1 MNGLRNKSAAYN
13 ILSITNMSIH
23 HPSLDILFPSLLDE
37 SPFAQGQVPQVFC
50 DVDGVLANFY
60 EGMRRDFGVPK
71 QKVNDFLVN
80 QNGWAIIAK
89 QNPHLFATLPLLPD
103 AKGLMMGL
111 TRLRDKGQI
120 KLSILTAIPDEWY
133 YDPVMRKVSTQDKVH
148 WITRFF
154 QNVPAKN
161 VLVVRRE
168 DKQKYAKAQRAINRP
183 PAVLIDDFPKNIRE
197 WEMAGGLG
205 ILHTS
210 SMHSLQQL
218 VAYLN

>member
-1 MNGLRNKSAAYN
+1 MRGWRNKNVVCSTSN
-13 ILSITNMSIH
+13 ITNMSLY
-23 HPSLDILFPSLLDE
+23 HPALDILFPSLLE
-37 SPFAQGQVPQVFC
+37 SPFAAGQVPQVFC

-71 QKVNDFLVN
+71 EKVNDFLVN
-80 QNGWAIIAK
+80 KNGWAIITK

-103 AKGLMMGL
+103 AKGLIAGL
-111 TRLRDKGQI
+111 TQLRDKGQI

-133 YDPVMRKVSTQDKVH
+133 HDAVMRKVSTQDKINWV
-148 WITRFF
+148 TRHF
-154 QNVPAKN
+154 QKIPPQN

-168 DKQKYAKAQRAINRP
+168 DKQKYAKAQRAIGRP
-183 PAVLIDDFPKNIRE
+183 PAVLIDDFSKNIRE

-210 SMHSLQQL
+210 SMQSLRQL
-218 VAYLN
+218 VTYLN